1 MVIHL
6 YLIYNDFTQLIEYS
20 VDKGSM
26 SVLDK
31 LMDYNPTIL
40 EYIIK
45 IYDLKNLNSKNKI
58 SGRKLF
64 KEIAASR

>member
-1 MVIHL
+1 M